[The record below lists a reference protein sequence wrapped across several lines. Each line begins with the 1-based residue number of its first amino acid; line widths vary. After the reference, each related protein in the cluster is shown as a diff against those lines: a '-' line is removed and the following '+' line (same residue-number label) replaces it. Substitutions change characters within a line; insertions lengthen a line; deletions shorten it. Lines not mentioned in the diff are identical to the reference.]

1 MDYLIDIN
9 NFHGPLDLL
18 LHLVRSTEMDI
29 YEIDTSVIIEKYLD
43 YIEKMQEVNIDIAS
57 EFLVMAAT
65 LVHLKSKM
73 LIGATEEVAEEETE
87 FAINSEEDLKNRI
100 LEYEKYKNMTEV
112 FKELEE
118 KRGDFYTKDPMSLKE
133 FTDKTITNDGSVT
146 IDDLVNAFLAYQER
160 INYLKPIH
168 TKITKKE
175 ISVEDRIVSIKEKL
189 LEKKKM
195 DFLELFDTVTKEYI
209 VVTFLAILQMNKNS
223 EINIYQEKNF
233 ENIIIEKAG
242 ELWT

>member
-1 MDYLIDIN
+1 MDYLIDIH

-29 YEIDTSVIIEKYLD
+29 YEIDTSVIIEEYLH
-43 YIEKMQEVNIDIAS
+43 YIDKMQDLNIDVAS

-73 LIGATEEVAEEETE
+73 LIGSTEETPEEENE
-87 FAINSEEDLKNRI
+87 YEINSEEELKNRI
-100 LEYEKYKNMTEV
+100 IEYEKYKKMTEV

-118 KRGDFYTKDPMSLKE
+118 KRSNFFTKEPVSLKE
-133 FTDKTITNDGSVT
+133 YSDKAIENDGSVT
-146 IDDLVNAFLAYQER
+146 VEDLVNAILAYQER
-160 INYLKPIH
+160 LNEQKPIH

-175 ISVEDRIVSIKEKL
+175 LSIEDRMKSIKDKL
-189 LEKKKM
+189 KTVKKI
-195 DFLELFDTVTKEYI
+195 DFLDLFEEVTKEYLI
-209 VVTFLAILQMNKNS
+209 VTFLAILQMNKND

-233 ENIIIEKAG
+233 GNILVESR
-242 ELWT
+242 

>member
-1 MDYLIDIN
+1 MDYLIDIQ

-29 YEIDTSVIIEKYLD
+29 YEIDTSVIIEEYLS
-43 YIEKMQEVNIDIAS
+43 YIKKLQDLNIDIAS

-73 LIGATEEVAEEETE
+73 LIGSTEEETNDTE
-87 FAINSEEDLKNRI
+87 EYEINSEEELKQRI

-118 KRGDFYTKDPMSLKE
+118 KRGDFFTKEPVSLKE
-133 FTDKTITNDGSVT
+133 YSDKGIINDGSIT
-146 IDDLVNAFLAYQER
+146 IDDLVNALLVYQER
-160 INYLKPIH
+160 LNEKKPIQ
-168 TKITKKE
+168 TKITRKE
-175 ISVEDRIVSIKEKL
+175 LSVEERMTSIKKRLKKGEKVNFV
-189 LEKKKM
+189 
-195 DFLELFDTVTKEYI
+195 DLFEEVTKEYLI
-209 VVTFLAILQMNKNS
+209 VTFLAILQMNKND

-233 ENIIIEKAG
+233 GNIFVESR
-242 ELWT
+242 

>member
-9 NFHGPLDLL
+9 DFHGPLDLL

-29 YEIDTSVIIEKYLD
+29 YEIDTSVIIEEYLN
-43 YIEKMQEVNIDIAS
+43 YIAKMKDLNIDVAS

-73 LIGATEEVAEEETE
+73 LIGSTEEIQDDETE
-87 FAINSEEDLKNRI
+87 FEINSEDELKSRI

-118 KRGDFYTKDPMSLKE
+118 KRGDFFTKEPVSLKE
-133 FTDKTITNDGSVT
+133 YSDKAISNDGSVT
-146 IDDLVNAFLAYQER
+146 IDDLVNALLAYQER
-160 INYLKPIH
+160 LNYQKPIN
-168 TKITKKE
+168 TKITRKE
-175 ISVEDRIVSIKEKL
+175 LSVEDRIVSIKDKL
-189 LEKKKM
+189 KKVKKIN
-195 DFLELFDTVTKEYI
+195 FLELFEEVTKEYLI
-209 VVTFLAILQMNKNS
+209 VTFLAILQMNKND

-233 ENIIIEKAG
+233 GNIVVESR
-242 ELWT
+242 

>member
-29 YEIDTSVIIEKYLD
+29 YEIDTSVIIEEYLH
-43 YIEKMQEVNIDIAS
+43 YIDKMQDLNIDIAS

-73 LIGATEEVAEEETE
+73 LIGSTEEITEEESE
-87 FAINSEEDLKNRI
+87 YDINSEDELKTRI

-118 KRGDFYTKDPMSLKE
+118 KRSDFFTKAPVSLKE
-133 FTDKTITNDGSVT
+133 YSDKAIANDGSVT
-146 IDDLVNAFLAYQER
+146 VDDLVNALLAYQER
-160 INYLKPIH
+160 LNEQKPIH

-175 ISVEDRIVSIKEKL
+175 LSIEDRMISIKDKL
-189 LEKKKM
+189 KSVAKIN
-195 DFLELFDTVTKEYI
+195 FLDLFEEVTKEYLI
-209 VVTFLAILQMNKNS
+209 VTFLAILQMNKND
-223 EINIYQEKNF
+223 EINIYQEQNF
-233 ENIIIEKAG
+233 GNILVESR
-242 ELWT
+242 

>member
-1 MDYLIDIN
+1 MDYLIDIQ

-29 YEIDTSVIIEKYLD
+29 YEIDTSVIIEEYLS
-43 YIEKMQEVNIDIAS
+43 YIKKLQDLNIDIAS

-73 LIGATEEVAEEETE
+73 LIGSTEEETNDTE
-87 FAINSEEDLKNRI
+87 EYEINSEEELKQRI

-118 KRGDFYTKDPMSLKE
+118 KRGDFFTKEPVSLKE
-133 FTDKTITNDGSVT
+133 YSDKAITNDGSIT
-146 IDDLVNAFLAYQER
+146 IDDLVNALLAYQER
-160 INYLKPIH
+160 LNEKKPIQ
-168 TKITKKE
+168 TKITRKE
-175 ISVEDRIVSIKEKL
+175 LSVEERMTSIKKRLKKGEKVNFV
-189 LEKKKM
+189 
-195 DFLELFDTVTKEYI
+195 DLFEEVTKEYLI
-209 VVTFLAILQMNKNS
+209 VTFLAILQMNKND

-233 ENIIIEKAG
+233 GNIFVESR
-242 ELWT
+242 

>member
-1 MDYLIDIN
+1 MDYLIDIH

-29 YEIDTSVIIEKYLD
+29 YEIDTSVIIEEYLN
-43 YIEKMQEVNIDIAS
+43 YIEKMQDLNIDVAS

-73 LIGATEEVAEEETE
+73 LIGSTEETQDEETE
-87 FAINSEEDLKNRI
+87 FEINSEDELKSRI

-118 KRGDFYTKDPMSLKE
+118 KRGDFFTKEPVSLKE
-133 FTDKTITNDGSVT
+133 YSDKAISNDGSVT
-146 IDDLVNAFLAYQER
+146 IDDLVNALLAYQER
-160 INYLKPIH
+160 LNEQKPIH
-168 TKITKKE
+168 TKITRKE
-175 ISVEDRIVSIKEKL
+175 LSVEDRIISIKDKL
-189 LEKKKM
+189 KKVKKIN
-195 DFLELFDTVTKEYI
+195 FLELFDSVTKEYLI
-209 VVTFLAILQMNKNS
+209 VTFLAILQMNKND

-233 ENIIIEKAG
+233 GNIVVESR
-242 ELWT
+242 

>member
-18 LHLVRSTEMDI
+18 LHLVRSTQMDI
-29 YEIDTSVIIEKYLD
+29 YEIDIHVIIEEYLN
-43 YIEKMQEVNIDIAS
+43 YIKKMQDLNIDIAS

-73 LIGATEEVAEEETE
+73 LIGNTEEDTSLDEEYE
-87 FAINSEEDLKNRI
+87 INSEDELKQRI

-118 KRGDFYTKDPMSLKE
+118 KRSDFFTKGPSSLKE
-133 FTDKTITNDGSVT
+133 YTDKSITNDGSLT
-146 IDDLVNAFLAYQER
+146 IEDLVNALLAYQER
-160 INYLKPIH
+160 INEQKPIQ
-168 TKITKKE
+168 TKITRKE
-175 ISVEDRIVSIKEKL
+175 LSIEERMTSIKSKL
-189 LEKKKM
+189 KKGKKVNFI
-195 DFLELFDTVTKEYI
+195 DLFEEITKEYLI
-209 VVTFLAILQMNKNS
+209 VTFLAILQMNKND

-233 ENIIIEKAG
+233 GNIFVESR
-242 ELWT
+242 

>member
-29 YEIDTSVIIEKYLD
+29 YEIDTSVIIEEYLN
-43 YIEKMQEVNIDIAS
+43 YIEKMQDLNIDVAS

-73 LIGATEEVAEEETE
+73 LIGSTEENESEETE
-87 FAINSEEDLKNRI
+87 FEINSEDELKTRI

-118 KRGDFYTKDPMSLKE
+118 KRNDFFTKEPVSLKE
-133 FTDKTITNDGSVT
+133 YSDMGLKNDGSVT
-146 IDDLVNAFLAYQER
+146 IEDLVQALLTYQDRLNEQ
-160 INYLKPIH
+160 KPIH

-175 ISVEDRIVSIKEKL
+175 LSVEDRIVSIKDKL
-189 LEKKKM
+189 KINKKI
-195 DFLELFDTVTKEYI
+195 DFLDLFEEVTREYLI
-209 VVTFLAILQMNKNS
+209 VTFLAILQMNKND
-223 EINIYQEKNF
+223 EINIYQEQNF
-233 ENIIIEKAG
+233 GNIIVESR
-242 ELWT
+242 

>member
-1 MDYLIDIN
+1 MDYLIDIH

-29 YEIDTSVIIEKYLD
+29 YEIDTSVIIEEYLN
-43 YIEKMQEVNIDIAS
+43 YIDKLQDLNIDVAS

-73 LIGATEEVAEEETE
+73 LIGSTEENASEETE
-87 FAINSEEDLKNRI
+87 FEINSEDELKTRI

-118 KRGDFYTKDPMSLKE
+118 KRGDFFTKEPVSLKE
-133 FTDKTITNDGSVT
+133 YSDNALKNDGSVT
-146 IDDLVNAFLAYQER
+146 IEDLVNALLAYQDRVNEQ
-160 INYLKPIH
+160 KPIH

-175 ISVEDRIVSIKEKL
+175 LSVEDRMVSIKDKL
-189 LEKKKM
+189 KSVKKI
-195 DFLELFDTVTKEYI
+195 DFLDLFEEVTREYLI
-209 VVTFLAILQMNKNS
+209 VTFLAILQMNKND

-233 ENIIIEKAG
+233 GNIVVESR
-242 ELWT
+242 

>member
-29 YEIDTSVIIEKYLD
+29 YEIDTSVIIEEYLN
-43 YIEKMQEVNIDIAS
+43 YIEKMQDLNIDVAS

-73 LIGATEEVAEEETE
+73 LIGSTEENESEETE
-87 FAINSEEDLKNRI
+87 FEINSEDELKTRI

-118 KRGDFYTKDPMSLKE
+118 KRNDFFTKEPVSLKE
-133 FTDKTITNDGSVT
+133 YSDMGLKNDGSVT
-146 IDDLVNAFLAYQER
+146 IEDLVQALLAYQDRLNEQ
-160 INYLKPIH
+160 KPIH

-175 ISVEDRIVSIKEKL
+175 LSVEDRIVSIKDKL
-189 LEKKKM
+189 KITKKI
-195 DFLELFDTVTKEYI
+195 DFLDLFEEVTREYLI
-209 VVTFLAILQMNKNS
+209 VTFLAILQMNKND
-223 EINIYQEKNF
+223 EINIYQEQNF
-233 ENIIIEKAG
+233 GNIVVESR
-242 ELWT
+242 

>member
-29 YEIDTSVIIEKYLD
+29 YEIDTSVIIEEYLN
-43 YIEKMQEVNIDIAS
+43 YISKMQDLNIDIAS
-57 EFLVMAAT
+57 EFLVMAAS

-73 LIGATEEVAEEETE
+73 LIGSTEETTEEETE
-87 FAINSEEDLKNRI
+87 FEINSEEELKSRI

-118 KRGDFYTKDPMSLKE
+118 KRGDFFTKEPVSLKE
-133 FTDKTITNDGSVT
+133 YSEQGLLNDGSVT
-146 IDDLVNAFLAYQER
+146 IDDLVNALLAYQER
-160 INYLKPIH
+160 INEQKPIH

-175 ISVEDRIVSIKEKL
+175 LSVEDRIVSIKDRL
-189 LEKKKM
+189 KKAKKI
-195 DFLELFDTVTKEYI
+195 DFLDLFEEVTKEYLI
-209 VVTFLAILQMNKNS
+209 VTFLAILQMNKND

-233 ENIIIEKAG
+233 GNIVVEG
-242 ELWT
+242 R

>member
-29 YEIDTSVIIEKYLD
+29 YEIDTNVIIEEYLN
-43 YIEKMQEVNIDIAS
+43 YIKKMQDLNIDIAS

-73 LIGATEEVAEEETE
+73 LIGSKEEDAPLEEEYD
-87 FAINSEEDLKNRI
+87 INSEDELKQRI
-100 LEYEKYKNMTEV
+100 IEYEKYKNMTEV

-118 KRGDFYTKDPMSLKE
+118 KRSDFFTKGPASLKE
-133 FTDKTITNDGSVT
+133 YTDQSLTNDGSVT
-146 IDDLVNAFLAYQER
+146 IDDLVNALLSFQER
-160 INYLKPIH
+160 LNERKPIQ

-175 ISVEDRIVSIKEKL
+175 LSVEERIFSIKRKL
-189 LEKKKM
+189 KKGAKVNFV
-195 DFLELFDTVTKEYI
+195 DLFEEMTKEYLI
-209 VVTFLAILQMNKNS
+209 VTFLAILQMNKNA
-223 EINIYQEKNF
+223 EINLYQEKNF
-233 ENIIIEKAG
+233 GNIIVEG
-242 ELWT
+242 R

>member
-29 YEIDTSVIIEKYLD
+29 YEIDTSVIIEEYLN
-43 YIEKMQEVNIDIAS
+43 YIEKMQDLNIDVAS

-73 LIGATEEVAEEETE
+73 LIGSTEENESEETE
-87 FAINSEEDLKNRI
+87 FEINSEDELKTRI

-118 KRGDFYTKDPMSLKE
+118 KRNDFFTKEPVSLKE
-133 FTDKTITNDGSVT
+133 YSDMGLKNDGSVT
-146 IDDLVNAFLAYQER
+146 IEDLVQALLAYQDRLNEQ
-160 INYLKPIH
+160 KPIH

-175 ISVEDRIVSIKEKL
+175 LSVEDRIVSIKDKL
-189 LEKKKM
+189 KITKKIN
-195 DFLELFDTVTKEYI
+195 FLDLFEEVTREYLI
-209 VVTFLAILQMNKNS
+209 VTFLAILQMNKND
-223 EINIYQEKNF
+223 EINIYQEQNF
-233 ENIIIEKAG
+233 GNIVVESR
-242 ELWT
+242 

>member
-29 YEIDTSVIIEKYLD
+29 YEIDTSVIIEEYLN
-43 YIEKMQEVNIDIAS
+43 YIEKMQDLNIDVAS

-73 LIGATEEVAEEETE
+73 LIGSTEENIEEENE
-87 FAINSEEDLKNRI
+87 FEINSEDELKTRI

-118 KRGDFYTKDPMSLKE
+118 KRGDFFTKEPVSLKE
-133 FTDKTITNDGSVT
+133 YSDKAISNDGSVT
-146 IDDLVNAFLAYQER
+146 IEDLVNALLAYQER
-160 INYLKPIH
+160 LNEQKPIH
-168 TKITKKE
+168 TKITRKE
-175 ISVEDRIVSIKEKL
+175 LSVEDRIVSIKDKL
-189 LEKKKM
+189 KKVKKI
-195 DFLELFDTVTKEYI
+195 DFLELFEEVTKEYLI
-209 VVTFLAILQMNKNS
+209 VTFLAILQMNKND

-233 ENIIIEKAG
+233 GNIVVESR
-242 ELWT
+242 

>member
-29 YEIDTSVIIEKYLD
+29 YEIDTSVIIEEYLN
-43 YIEKMQEVNIDIAS
+43 YIEKMQDLNIDVAS

-73 LIGATEEVAEEETE
+73 LIGSTEESNSEEIE
-87 FAINSEEDLKNRI
+87 FEINSEDELKTRI
-100 LEYEKYKNMTEV
+100 LEYEKYKNMTEI

-118 KRGDFYTKDPMSLKE
+118 KRNDFFTKEPVSLKE
-133 FTDKTITNDGSVT
+133 YSDIGLKNDGSVT
-146 IDDLVNAFLAYQER
+146 IEDLVNALLAYQDRLNEQ
-160 INYLKPIH
+160 KPIH

-175 ISVEDRIVSIKEKL
+175 LSVEDRIVSIKDKL
-189 LEKKKM
+189 KSTKKM
-195 DFLELFDTVTKEYI
+195 DFFDLFEEVTREYLI
-209 VVTFLAILQMNKNS
+209 VTFLAILQMNKND
-223 EINIYQEKNF
+223 EINIYQEQNF
-233 ENIIIEKAG
+233 GNIVVESR
-242 ELWT
+242 